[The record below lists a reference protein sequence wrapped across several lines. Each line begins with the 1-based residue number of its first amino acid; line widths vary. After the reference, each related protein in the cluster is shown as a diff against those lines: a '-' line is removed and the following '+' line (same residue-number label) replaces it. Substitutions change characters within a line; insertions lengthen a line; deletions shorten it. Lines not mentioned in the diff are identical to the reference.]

1 MAFASGLTIFPCTKQ
16 MFQIILTDV
25 GGFVMEWVAILTVVI
40 FFTGLG
46 IVVRDVIKEANKD

>member
-1 MAFASGLTIFPCTKQ
+1 MILERLIFPCTKQ
-16 MFQIILTDV
+16 MFQVILTNI